1 MNLFKTIALASAL
14 ILAPAIANDE
24 SLVPQ
29 QIELNVKNTVVLRG
43 PVTDSSTTKAILAVY
58 RLAFNRSKYLNTP
71 IYLVLDS
78 PGGSIFAGSALIE
91 SLKSV
96 KNLHTI
102 TLFGASM
109 AHAIAQAIPGSR
121 YVLANS
127 EMMAHRAKGR
137 FGGQFES
144 GEVES
149 RLNHWKKI
157 VRRMEQ
163 TNADRI
169 GVPLKTYKKKVV
181 NEWWESGTNLVTS
194 GFADQLAEIKCS
206 KDLIAQKNI
215 IIVRGLFGNGAKRT
229 FSGCPLLRSP
239 ID

>member
-1 MNLFKTIALASAL
+1 MNLLKTIALATTL
-14 ILAPAIANDE
+14 ILTPAISSE
-24 SLVPQ
+24 SSLVAKT
-29 QIELNVKNTVVLRG
+29 IELTPKNSVVLRG
-43 PVTDSSTTKAILAVY
+43 PITDSSTTRAILAVY
-58 RLAFNRSKYLNTP
+58 RLSFERSKYRDTP

-169 GVPLKTYKKKVV
+169 GVSLKKYKKKVV
-181 NEWWESGTNLVTS
+181 NESWESGTNLITS

-239 ID
+239 IN